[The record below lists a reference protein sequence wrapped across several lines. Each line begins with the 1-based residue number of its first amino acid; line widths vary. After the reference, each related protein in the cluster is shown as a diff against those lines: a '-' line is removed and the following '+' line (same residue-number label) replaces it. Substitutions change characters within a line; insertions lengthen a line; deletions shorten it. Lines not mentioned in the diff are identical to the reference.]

1 MDAFGAGLQ
10 PCSAYLWSFHL
21 LVKSVLQFPIS
32 APKQHKF
39 SPFAASHFSPCLPFS
54 QPQHHQRHKR
64 CALAL
69 STHPML
75 KGTAGITRNKSLI
88 GSPLWI
94 EGSGFAAEQPA
105 GTGQRCSTPGTTKRA
120 PGWILPYSS
129 KQKRVRAIQERMS
142 DPHFDD
148 HPPPICMF
156 FFCKNSLL
164 CANTCIES
172 YLGQHPVPSSVLV
185 HCLHLPLN
193 LPPHVLL
200 QDGMSCHRVLIS
212 VVMAI
217 LAIINKMT

>member
-1 MDAFGAGLQ
+1 
-10 PCSAYLWSFHL
+10 
-21 LVKSVLQFPIS
+21 
-32 APKQHKF
+32 
-39 SPFAASHFSPCLPFS
+39 
-54 QPQHHQRHKR
+54 
-64 CALAL
+64 
-69 STHPML
+69 ML

-156 FFCKNSLL
+156 FFLQKQFIVCQHLHRVISWTTSCPKQCPGSLP
-164 CANTCIES
+164 ASPTQSAPTCFAARW
-172 YLGQHPVPSSVLV
+172 
-185 HCLHLPLN
+185 
-193 LPPHVLL
+193 HVLS
-200 QDGMSCHRVLIS
+200 QSINIS
-212 VVMAI
+212 GNGYPCN
-217 LAIINKMT
+217 NK